1 MRVIVE
7 FELKDRE
14 EYNELYSEISNFDGY
29 IKSYIKQRVSKDT
42 HKLKVIEGSGNK
54 KKRIKNE

>member
-14 EYNELYSEISNFDGY
+14 EYNELYSEISNFDVYFNPY
-29 IKSYIKQRVSKDT
+29 ISNRITYILQR
-42 HKLKVIEGSGNK
+42 
-54 KKRIKNE
+54 